1 MRPRAPMK
9 TLHLYLTRQ
18 VVAALLLSVAV
29 FIFVLLLGNVMKEIL
44 ALLLN
49 HQATLFGVAQ
59 AVALLI
65 PFVLV
70 FALPMGMLTAT
81 LLVFGRFSADHE
93 LTAVR
98 AGGISLLAL
107 ITPILILSLALS
119 GLAGAINTEIAPQC
133 RVAYKRLL
141 FRLGLQNPGALLRE
155 KTFISEFPGYVIYL
169 GKLKGED
176 AENIVINRI
185 ENTELVQRTRA
196 SKGKITYDATKQQ
209 YLFLLFDAQ
218 NTIRVHRTPTPP
230 HATTTSAAALTSTNS
245 ANAANTTAT
254 TNVPV
259 PPVAQTEDDWEVISF
274 GEITVPVD
282 FKHATP
288 PQQKP
293 KISEM
298 TLGQLLR
305 ELRATERLGVDATPI
320 KVQIH
325 RQVSFAFACVG
336 FTLIGIPLGIRAHRR
351 ETSIGMALS
360 LILVVIYYS
369 FIIVG
374 QALETRPEFFPHLIL
389 WIPNFLFQTIGSVL
403 LWRAN
408 RGI

>member
-1 MRPRAPMK
+1 MK

-119 GLAGAINTEIAPQC
+119 GLAGAINTEIAPHC

-196 SKGKITYDATKQQ
+196 TKGKITYDAAKQQ
-209 YLFLLFDAQ
+209 YLFLLYDAQ
-218 NTIRVHRTPTPP
+218 NTIRVHRTPTQP
-230 HATTTSAAALTSTNS
+230 HAAHNAPALTSTN
-245 ANAANTTAT
+245 AAGATNTTAA
-254 TNVPV
+254 TNAPV
-259 PPVAQTEDDWEVISF
+259 PPAAQIEDDWEVISF

-282 FKHATP
+282 FKHAAP
-288 PQQKP
+288 PEQKP

-298 TLGQLLR
+298 TLRQLLR

-389 WIPNFLFQTIGSVL
+389 WIPNFLFQTIGGVL

>member
-1 MRPRAPMK
+1 MK

-141 FRLGLQNPGALLRE
+141 FRLGLQNPSALLRE

-196 SKGKITYDATKQQ
+196 SKGKITYDAAKQQ
-209 YLFLLFDAQ
+209 YLFLLFNAQ

-230 HATTTSAAALTSTNS
+230 HVTTSAAALSSTNS
-245 ANAANTTAT
+245 ASATNTTAT

-282 FKHATP
+282 FKHANP
-288 PQQKP
+288 PEQKP

>member
-29 FIFVLLLGNVMKEIL
+29 FIFVLLLGNVMKEVL

-141 FRLGLQNPGALLRE
+141 FRLGLQNPSALLRE

-196 SKGKITYDATKQQ
+196 SKGKITYDAAKQQ
-209 YLFLLFDAQ
+209 YLFLLFNAQ
-218 NTIRVHRTPTPP
+218 NTIRVHRAPASPP
-230 HATTTSAAALTSTNS
+230 AT
-245 ANAANTTAT
+245 NAAPALVTNITNAPAP
-254 TNVPV
+254 TNVPA
-259 PPVAQTEDDWEVISF
+259 PPAAQLDDDWEVISF

-293 KISEM
+293 KIS
-298 TLGQLLR
+298 
-305 ELRATERLGVDATPI
+305 
-320 KVQIH
+320 
-325 RQVSFAFACVG
+325 
-336 FTLIGIPLGIRAHRR
+336 
-351 ETSIGMALS
+351 
-360 LILVVIYYS
+360 
-369 FIIVG
+369 
-374 QALETRPEFFPHLIL
+374 
-389 WIPNFLFQTIGSVL
+389 
-403 LWRAN
+403 
-408 RGI
+408 

>member
-141 FRLGLQNPGALLRE
+141 FRLGLQNPSALLRE

-196 SKGKITYDATKQQ
+196 SKGKITYDAAKQQ
-209 YLFLLFDAQ
+209 YLFLLFNAQ
-218 NTIRVHRTPTPP
+218 NTIRVHRAPASPP
-230 HATTTSAAALTSTNS
+230 AT
-245 ANAANTTAT
+245 NAAPALVTNITNVTNAPAP
-254 TNVPV
+254 TNVPA
-259 PPVAQTEDDWEVISF
+259 PPAAQLDDDWEVISF

-298 TLGQLLR
+298 TLRQLLR
-305 ELRATERLGVDATPI
+305 ELGATERLGVDATPI